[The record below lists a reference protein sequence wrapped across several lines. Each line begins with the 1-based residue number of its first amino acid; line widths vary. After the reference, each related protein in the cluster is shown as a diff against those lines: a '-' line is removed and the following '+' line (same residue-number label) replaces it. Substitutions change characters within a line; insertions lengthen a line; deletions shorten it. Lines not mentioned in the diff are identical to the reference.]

1 MSAQDENNNLKV
13 QKVIRAQGEYAKKGE
28 DIKNG
33 DVIKILNEGTWIEGQ
48 FGQQLV
54 VKVNTRNGEKNVNF
68 NQTTIN
74 ILHDE
79 FGADTAKWIGKEVII
94 RAKKDTVAGRKVEIY
109 YFVTPDWDFDEYRE
123 LTKKNNLVKD
133 EDIPII
139 NEDEEKIDLKD
150 IPF

>member
-1 MSAQDENNNLKV
+1 MKV
-13 QKVIRAQGEYAKKGE
+13 EKIVRVGGEFAKKGE

-33 DVIKILNEGTWIEGQ
+33 DTVKILGEGTWTEGQYGQQFVIKIET
-48 FGQQLV
+48 
-54 VKVNTRNGEKNVNF
+54 KNGEKNVNF

-79 FGADTAKWIGKEVII
+79 FGDDTANWIGKEVVI
-94 RAKKDTVAGRKVEIY
+94 RMKKDTVAGKKVDIY

-123 LTKKNNLVKD
+123 LMKVNN
-133 EDIPII
+133 EGSQPEPPAS
-139 NEDEEKIDLKD
+139 EDEIQVNN